1 MPFKSEKQRRYL
13 WKNEPKIAREWTK
26 AYGSKPKGK
35 KKKQKG
41 EKIMDDFTY
50 VDKIR
55 RIIKMRHDDV
65 VAAMVSGGVDNMEK
79 YQYMLGQLRTYQYM
93 SQEIS
98 SLLEKKE
105 RKDDGTVISIK
116 QPKGGPKV

>member
-1 MPFKSEKQRRYL
+1 MEELLF
-13 WKNEPKIAREWTK
+13 I
-26 AYGSKPKGK
+26 
-35 KKKQKG
+35 
-41 EKIMDDFTY
+41 
-50 VDKIR
+50 DKIK

-65 VAAMVSGGVDNMEK
+65 VAAMVSGGVDTMEK
-79 YQYMLGQLRTYQYM
+79 YQYMLGQIRTYQYM

-116 QPKGGPKV
+116 PKGGPKI